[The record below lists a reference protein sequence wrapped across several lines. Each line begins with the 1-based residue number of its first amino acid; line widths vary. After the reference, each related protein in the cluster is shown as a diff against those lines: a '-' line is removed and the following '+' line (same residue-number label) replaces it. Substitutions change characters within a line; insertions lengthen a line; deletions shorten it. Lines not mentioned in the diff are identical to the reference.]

1 MTDGHDT
8 AAAAP
13 PGLSFGEK
21 VVVLMGG
28 IVAGM
33 SLTVLNPVLPSIE
46 KALAHTPTDQMLVK
60 QLFGAVT
67 LAMVI
72 GAPLGGFL
80 VARLGMRR
88 LLLGASLVFAFGGS
102 AGFFLSSLPLL
113 LVSRLFVGISAACIQ
128 VMALTLVNTRLD
140 RVGRAKWMGLH
151 VAIATLC
158 SLAIFPLSGALGE
171 ISWRLP
177 FLEHLF
183 GLVVFAA
190 ILVSPTSE
198 AAAPPRAKVAA
209 GAVGDESMVKWMPW
223 HYVFLTLFTG
233 AITFLPTIY
242 SPFLFKEKFGLG
254 PAGIAAIM
262 FGTALVGTLSAFL
275 YGRAMRHLSVHAAFL
290 VAFGLA
296 AVGMLDVALAPSL
309 WLMIVGFVIYGIGN
323 AWFVPNVMTS
333 LGGKVEP
340 HQQARA
346 AGLVK
351 MGQFLSTPLCVL
363 VVEPYARQFGAYT
376 VMLLACGMASFIL
389 LLMIVR
395 MATLGK
401 ASLAAPARVAG
412 H

>member
-1 MTDGHDT
+1 MMDQAQQAATT
-8 AAAAP
+8 A
-13 PGLSFGEK
+13 PGLSIGEK

-28 IVAGM
+28 VVAGM

-67 LAMVI
+67 LAMVA

-80 VARLGMRR
+80 VAKLGMRR
-88 LLLGASLVFAFGGS
+88 LLLIASLVFAIGGS
-102 AGFFLSSLPLL
+102 SGFFMSSLPML
-113 LVSRLFVGISAACIQ
+113 LVSRLFVGLSAACIQ
-128 VMALTLVNTRLD
+128 VMALTLVNTRLSGA
-140 RVGRAKWMGLH
+140 GRAKWMGLH
-151 VAIATLC
+151 VAIATLF
-158 SLAIFPLSGALGE
+158 SLAIFPLSGFLGD

-190 ILVSPTSE
+190 ILVSPLSE
-198 AAAPPRAKVAA
+198 VPQQPRSAAAGLAS
-209 GAVGDESMVKWMPW
+209 ESIFKWMPW
-223 HYVFLTLFTG
+223 HYVALTLFTG

-242 SPFLFKEKFGLG
+242 SPFLFRDKFGLQ
-254 PAGIAAIM
+254 PSGIGMIM
-262 FGTALVGTLSAFL
+262 LASALIGGLSAMF
-275 YGRAMRHLSVHAAFL
+275 YGKAMRYLSVHAAFL

-296 AVGMLDVALAPSL
+296 ATGMLIAALAASL
-309 WLMIVGFVIYGIGN
+309 PVMVGGFILYGLGN

-333 LGGKVEP
+333 LGGKVLP

-363 VVEPYARQFGAYT
+363 LVEPYARQFGAYT
-376 VMLLACGMASFIL
+376 VMLLACGMASFIF
-389 LLMIVR
+389 LLMLGR
-395 MATLGK
+395 MITLGK
-401 ASLAAPARVAG
+401 NGLAAPAQVAG